1 MKKGGV
7 VGVMDT
13 RRRVIDEL
21 STLAIAFM
29 APGFKDTQR
38 AVKKRSRE
46 EPVDL
51 SAAVG
56 VMRSWFQNSVLFS
69 SKLGPSLIFSGS
81 SLRRGN
87 GELSCSYILVGKLW
101 ISFYMELEQLPSV
114 GKLWI
119 SPRHG
124 VRIVT
129 FCGEAMGH
137 LLHGVRTITFN
148 GEAMDHLLHGV
159 RTITFSWEAMNQPIA
174 CVLVHD

>member
-7 VGVMDT
+7 FGVMDT

-29 APGFKDTQR
+29 CVWSDSCWSLSDVSDTQR

-51 SAAVG
+51 SAARG

-87 GELSCSYILVGKLW
+87 GELSCSYIMVGKLW

-119 SPRHG
+119 SPRH
-124 VRIVT
+124 
-129 FCGEAMGH
+129 
-137 LLHGVRTITFN
+137 
-148 GEAMDHLLHGV
+148 
-159 RTITFSWEAMNQPIA
+159 
-174 CVLVHD
+174 